1 MIDRLTLHNFR
12 CFRETAIDFKRLS
25 VVVGKNN
32 AGKSTLIEALRIVS
46 AVTNRATRINYTRVP
61 DWLTLREELFG
72 ITPSIDNL
80 DISSKNII
88 HLYGAP
94 PAKIVAYFHNKCRV
108 EVYLGTDAKVFALL
122 FDPANRNVGSK
133 GFAVNLKLPAMSIL
147 PQISPL
153 LRDEKIIRYR
163 TVQKNVDTNLS
174 SRNFR
179 NQLKYFGQ
187 HFGRFKEIAEGTW
200 NGLALDALDVGSGL
214 EGEALSLIV
223 RDNNFASEIGWMGHG
238 LQMWLQTMWFL
249 AGCAKDSTVI
259 LDEPDVYMH
268 ADLQR
273 KLIRFVKDRFSQVM
287 IATHSVEIMSE
298 VDAEA
303 ILPVDSSKELIT
315 YANNAPI
322 VQEIVER
329 IGSIHNIEI
338 ARLFSRKKF
347 LIVEGD
353 ADDVKILG
361 IFQATMFPN
370 SSEPLDIIPKT
381 FIEGWGGWQRVIGS
395 VKVFRDNE
403 MTMKTYCV
411 LDSDY
416 HLEEDKLERYRQAE
430 INDLNLHIW
439 RRKEIENYLLVSN
452 AIYRIIEKERRTTT
466 SVELRVVE
474 DKLIELIEALKDE
487 SIQNF
492 GSEITAKDRS
502 KSFKTCLIE
511 AKLVYEAKH
520 RMDHFSAVSG
530 KAMISRLSKWTSE
543 TFHVNLNPFKIAR
556 EIRKTEI
563 HPEPAAV
570 IQSIERR
577 ANFGRG

>member
-1 MIDRLTLHNFR
+1 M
-12 CFRETAIDFKRLS
+12 
-25 VVVGKNN
+25 
-32 AGKSTLIEALRIVS
+32 
-46 AVTNRATRINYTRVP
+46 
-61 DWLTLREELFG
+61 
-72 ITPSIDNL
+72 
-80 DISSKNII
+80 
-88 HLYGAP
+88 
-94 PAKIVAYFHNKCRV
+94 
-108 EVYLGTDAKVFALL
+108 
-122 FDPANRNVGSK
+122 
-133 GFAVNLKLPAMSIL
+133 
-147 PQISPL
+147 
-153 LRDEKIIRYR
+153 
-163 TVQKNVDTNLS
+163 
-174 SRNFR
+174 
-179 NQLKYFGQ
+179 
-187 HFGRFKEIAEGTW
+187 
-200 NGLALDALDVGSGL
+200 GSGL